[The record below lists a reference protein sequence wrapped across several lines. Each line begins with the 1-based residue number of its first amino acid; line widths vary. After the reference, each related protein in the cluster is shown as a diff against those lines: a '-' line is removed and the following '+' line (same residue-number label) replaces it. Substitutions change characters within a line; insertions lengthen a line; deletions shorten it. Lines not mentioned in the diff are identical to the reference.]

1 MAIATEKD
9 NAGAPP
15 ANHGGLI
22 GLVRTY
28 PLGRLLV
35 LVLTAGCLTLLID
48 IRYEHIDVV
57 HETRISWIPLI
68 YSGLLTLLGAWAFL
82 RWSPA
87 SRAILFW
94 GYAVGLAV
102 GMTGLWMHT
111 QGAVFSGVFH
121 VLSAWFQHY
130 HHENVPPQLAPL
142 AFCGI
147 GLMGMLA
154 CAKVFQP
161 QENTKRAE

>member
-1 MAIATEKD
+1 MAIVAEK
-9 NAGAPP
+9 AKAEPSP
-15 ANHGGLI
+15 AKHRGLI
-22 GLVRTY
+22 ELVRDY
-28 PLGRLLV
+28 SLGRLLV

-68 YSGLLTLLGAWAFL
+68 YSGLLTLLGLWAFL

-94 GYAVGLAV
+94 CYAVGLAV
-102 GMTGLWMHT
+102 GMTGLWMHS
-111 QGAVFSGVFH
+111 QGAIFSGVAH
-121 VLSAWFQHY
+121 VLSAWFQHFHY
-130 HHENVPPQLAPL
+130 ADEPPLLAPL

-161 QENTKRAE
+161 HETTDTR

>member
-1 MAIATEKD
+1 MAIIAEKD
-9 NAGAPP
+9 KAEPSP

-22 GLVRTY
+22 ELVRAY
-28 PLGRLLV
+28 SLGRLLV

-68 YSGLLTLLGAWAFL
+68 YSGLLTLLGVWGFL

-87 SRAILFW
+87 SRVVLFW
-94 GYAVGLAV
+94 CYAVGLAV
-102 GMTGLWMHT
+102 GLTGLWMHT
-111 QGAVFSGVFH
+111 QGAIFGGVIH

-130 HHENVPPQLAPL
+130 HHEEVPPQLAPL

-161 QENTKRAE
+161 QENAKR